1 LEASLELNLAQDW
14 RLSANAALVRAEY
27 DDFDETIDKQTY
39 SRNGNRPR
47 NVPRRTANLWLDK
60 SFADTLR
67 VGAGLRYVD
76 RRYADAANQ
85 ASLPG
90 YTVVDA
96 NLGWRV
102 RPDLTLGLE
111 LYNLFDRQYA
121 LADNNNGQQWIM
133 GQPRSF
139 NVTADFSF

>member
-1 LEASLELNLAQDW
+1 
-14 RLSANAALVRAEY
+14 

-96 NLGWRV
+96 NLGWRG
-102 RPDLTLGLE
+102 RPDPTPGPE
-111 LYNLFDRQYA
+111 LFNMFAPQYA
-121 LADNNNGQQWIM
+121 LADNNNSQQRSM
-133 GQPRSF
+133 GQPPLF
-139 NVTADFSF
+139 NVTPDLSFWSRHRRHP

>member
-1 LEASLELNLAQDW
+1 M
-14 RLSANAALVRAEY
+14 
-27 DDFDETIDKQTY
+27 
-39 SRNGNRPR
+39 
-47 NVPRRTANLWLDK
+47 PRRTANLWLDK
-60 SFADTLR
+60 SFAETLR

-121 LADNNNGQQWIM
+121 LADNNNGQQWIV

>member
-1 LEASLELNLAQDW
+1 PPPSTAPRPPPTPW
-14 RLSANAALVRAEY
+14 RDTPSAAPPP
-27 DDFDETIDKQTY
+27 
-39 SRNGNRPR
+39 S
-47 NVPRRTANLWLDK
+47 
-60 SFADTLR
+60 
-67 VGAGLRYVD
+67 GAGLRYVD

-102 RPDLTLGLE
+102 RPDLTPRLE
-111 LYNLFDRQYA
+111 LDNLFDRQYA

>member
-1 LEASLELNLAQDW
+1 M
-14 RLSANAALVRAEY
+14 
-27 DDFDETIDKQTY
+27 
-39 SRNGNRPR
+39 
-47 NVPRRTANLWLDK
+47 
-60 SFADTLR
+60 
-67 VGAGLRYVD
+67 
-76 RRYADAANQ
+76 
-85 ASLPG
+85 
-90 YTVVDA
+90 VDA
-96 NLGWRV
+96 NLGWQV